1 MRYAV
6 NNSYEKKWIR
16 QKKSYQLFRNM
27 GRKRQWREDMQARF
41 PDGTFARIEAVLR
54 DGEDRTDFVR
64 EAVEKELKRRQEAES
79 RLAST
84 AARTKS
90 YSK

>member
-1 MRYAV
+1 
-6 NNSYEKKWIR
+6 
-16 QKKSYQLFRNM
+16 
-27 GRKRQWREDMQARF
+27 
-41 PDGTFARIEAVLR
+41 VLR